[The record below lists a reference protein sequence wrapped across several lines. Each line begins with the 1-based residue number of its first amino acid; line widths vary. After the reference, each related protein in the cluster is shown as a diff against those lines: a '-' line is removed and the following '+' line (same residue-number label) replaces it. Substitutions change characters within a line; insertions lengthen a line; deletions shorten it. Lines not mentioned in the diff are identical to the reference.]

1 MAEEKGETALAKVSL
16 KKAKLIEQD
25 LLGTGRVIYIRKH
38 NLYPNEF

>member
-25 LLGTGRVIYIRKH
+25 LLGTGRLIYIFLNH
-38 NLYPNEF
+38 FFPNEF